1 MNTNDR
7 SATATPHERRPV
19 CIVTGASSGIG
30 AATALLFA
38 QRGHD
43 VVINYA
49 SQADA
54 AERVAD
60 QCRAAG
66 AEALVVRADVADDAQ
81 CRALAEEVRR
91 FWGRAD
97 VLVNSAGITTK
108 FADLKDLDALSAADF
123 EAIYRVNVIGTFQMC
138 RAVAPLM
145 KGAPAPA
152 IVNISSM
159 GGRMGTGSSMA
170 YAASKGAVNTLTLS
184 LARALAPAI
193 RVNAVLPGMV
203 DGAWL
208 RKGLG
213 ETVFQERRKR
223 YEARALLGAVV
234 LPEDVARAAYGLAT
248 EALKQTGQLI
258 DLEGGFLLGA

>member
-1 MNTNDR
+1 MNPAET
-7 SATATPHERRPV
+7 RPV
-19 CIVTGASSGIG
+19 CIVTGSSSGIG

-49 SQADA
+49 SQAEGA
-54 AERVAD
+54 QRVA
-60 QCRAAG
+60 QECREAG
-66 AEALVVRADVADDAQ
+66 ADVLVVRADVADDAQ
-81 CRALAEEVRR
+81 CRALAEEVRQR
-91 FWGRAD
+91 WGRAD
-97 VLVNSAGITTK
+97 VLVNSAGITTR
-108 FADLKDLDALSAADF
+108 FADLKDLDALQAEDF
-123 EAIYRVNVIGTFQMC
+123 AAIYRVNVIGTFQMC

-145 KGAPAPA
+145 KGARAPG

-159 GGRMGTGSSMA
+159 GGRMGTGSSIA

-193 RVNAVLPGMV
+193 RVNAILPGMV
-203 DGAWL
+203 DGQWL

-213 ETVFQERRKR
+213 EQVFQERRKR
-223 YEARALLGAVV
+223 YEARALLNAVV
-234 LPEDVARAAYGLAT
+234 LPEDVARTAWWLAT
-248 EALKQTGQLI
+248 EATKQTGQLI

>member
-1 MNTNDR
+1 MNTNTR
-7 SATATPHERRPV
+7 PEPQAPRPV

-49 SQADA
+49 SQQDA
-54 AERVAD
+54 AERVAE

-81 CRALAEEVRR
+81 CRALAEQVQGR
-91 FWGRAD
+91 FGRAD
-97 VLVNSAGITTK
+97 ALVNSAGITTK
-108 FADLKDLDALSAADF
+108 FADLKDLEALSAEDF
-123 EAIYRVNVIGTFQMC
+123 AATYRVNVIGTFQMC

-145 KGAPAPA
+145 KAAPAPG

-159 GGRMGTGSSMA
+159 GGRMGTGSSIA
-170 YAASKGAVNTLTLS
+170 YSASKGAVNTLTLS
-184 LARALAPAI
+184 LARALAPHI
-193 RVNAVLPGMV
+193 RVNAILPGMV
-203 DGAWL
+203 DGQWM

-223 YEARALLGAVV
+223 YEARALLGAVIQ
-234 LPEDVARAAYGLAT
+234 PEDVARAAYSLVT
-248 EALKQTGQLI
+248 DALKQTGQLI

>member
-1 MNTNDR
+1 MNTTD
-7 SATATPHERRPV
+7 PRPV
-19 CIVTGASSGIG
+19 CVVTGSSSGIG

-49 SQADA
+49 KQAEN

-60 QCRAAG
+60 ACRQAG
-66 AEALVVRADVADDAQ
+66 ADALLVRADVADDAQ
-81 CRALAEEVRR
+81 CRALAEAVRQR
-91 FWGRAD
+91 WGRAD

-108 FADLKDLDALSAADF
+108 FADPRDLEALSAQDF

-138 RAVAPLM
+138 RALAPLLRE
-145 KGAPAPA
+145 GRTPA
-152 IVNISSM
+152 IVNISSI

-193 RVNAVLPGMV
+193 RVNAILPGMV
-203 DGAWL
+203 DGPWL
-208 RKGLG
+208 RRGLG
-213 ETVFQERRKR
+213 DAVFEERRQR
-223 YEARALLGAVV
+223 YTARALLQSV
-234 LPEDVARAAYGLAT
+234 LQPEDVARAAWSLAT
-248 EALKQTGQLI
+248 DALKQTGQLV
-258 DLEGGFLLGA
+258 DLEAGFLLG